1 MAVQRRAFAILSLD
15 IVGQEGKLEHLEHLF
30 RQVTCVS

>member
-1 MAVQRRAFAILSLD
+1 MAVPKRAFAILSFD
-15 IVGQEGKLEHLEHLF
+15 IVGQESKLEHLEHLF